1 MHDMKVRRANKTE
14 KQNKTKTKKQ
24 NKQTNKKTST
34 WLTEIFY
41 RQQLS
46 FLSGHF
52 TNHHFLPFIT

>member
-1 MHDMKVRRANKTE
+1 MKVRRANKTE
-14 KQNKTKTKKQ
+14 KQNKTKTKKT
-24 NKQTNKKTST
+24 KQTNKQKTST
-34 WLTEIFY
+34 CLTEIFY

>member
-1 MHDMKVRRANKTE
+1 MKVRRANKTE
-14 KQNKTKTKKQ
+14 KQNKTKTKKT
-24 NKQTNKKTST
+24 KQTNKQKTST